1 MSEIL
6 KGKVNKERSP
16 CEVQRLLSMKE
27 AIVLPRRRILI
38 SINERRRVRALFP
51 FLPATFM
58 EDEKSLR
65 HFEPSFINK
74 STFKHMISVTYNLF
88 A

>member
-1 MSEIL
+1 L

-38 SINERRRVRALFP
+38 SINERRRVRASFP
-51 FLPATFM
+51 FLPATFLSFM

-65 HFEPSFINK
+65 HFELSFINK